1 MGSSHP
7 TPNDPVVGVVQEYP
21 QTTLGRM
28 SRHGRHEI
36 DLDRYDDRR
45 PSRGG
50 GRHYDEEIDFRR
62 GSGPVPQRAGVTIV
76 KERDREDLRTPA
88 FLRDD
93 YGRSKD
99 PGTMVLRAREREE
112 IDFRARR
119 RTPSPELRKEKESI
133 VVRRDRSE
141 SKPAPV
147 RRRDESIEREEII
160 IRREE
165 REVPPPRRPRKYAEE
180 EREEIIIRRD
190 EREAPVRRGARG
202 VPKYQDEEREEIII
216 RREERESRP
225 PKIVSRP
232 ISHERARSRARSDVS
247 HSEDEII
254 IRRSEREGRGG
265 RKQETE
271 EIVIRRSEQSR
282 SPSPVPSMR
291 PELEPAPPQ
300 VVYAPQIHQEVV
312 THHRHIDHGYDVQIP
327 TRYVSRPPSPP
338 SPPPP
343 PARARAHSEERI
355 EIRRSDVKNGRRT
368 EEDIIID
375 RHEHDGDARGL
386 VRNDF
391 RERDEIA
398 ISRTRY
404 EDDHQH
410 SPGGIGPRY
419 AKHRDPTD
427 GLWTEV
433 TKDLVVKE
441 AIEQMGYEYQE
452 NDDFYYIFQYMKY
465 VS

>member
-1 MGSSHP
+1 
-7 TPNDPVVGVVQEYP
+7 
-21 QTTLGRM
+21 M
-28 SRHGRHEI
+28 SRHGRHDI
-36 DLDRYDDRR
+36 DIDRYDDRR

-50 GRHYDEEIDFRR
+50 GRYYEEEIDFRR
-62 GSGPVPQRAGVTIV
+62 GSGPVPQRAGHTVV
-76 KERDREDLRTPA
+76 KERDMEDSRTPG

-99 PGTMVLRAREREE
+99 PGTMILRAREREDIE
-112 IDFRARR
+112 FRARR
-119 RTPSPELRKEKESI
+119 RTPSPELRKEKEAI
-133 VVRRDRSE
+133 VIRRDRSE

-147 RRRDESIEREEII
+147 RRRDESREREEII

-165 REVPPPRRPRKYAEE
+165 RDAPPSRRSRKHAEE

-190 EREAPVRRGARG
+190 EKEAPVRRSARA
-202 VPKYQDEEREEIII
+202 PPRYEDEEREEIII
-216 RREERESRP
+216 RREERDSRP
-225 PKIVSRP
+225 SRMVSRP
-232 ISHERARSRARSDVS
+232 ISHERARSRAVSDVS
-247 HSEDEII
+247 HSDDEII
-254 IRRSEREGRGG
+254 IRRSEREGRDG
-265 RKQETE
+265 RKKETE
-271 EIVIRRSEQSR
+271 EILIRRSEQSR
-282 SPSPVPSMR
+282 SPSPVPSAR
-291 PELEPAPPQ
+291 PELEPVPPP
-300 VVYAPQIHQEVV
+300 VVYAPPIHQEVI
-312 THHRHIDHGYDVQIP
+312 THHRHVDHGYEVQVP

-375 RHEHDGDARGL
+375 RHEHDTDARSL

-391 RERDEIA
+391 RDRDEIE

-404 EDDHQH
+404 EDDYQQ

-419 AKHRDPTD
+419 GKHRDPRD

-441 AIEQMGYEYQE
+441 AIEQMGYEYEE
-452 NDDFYYIFQYMKY
+452 NDDFYYIFRYMKY
-465 VS
+465 VCWLVF